1 MRFRRGATGV
11 ATPDGT
17 TEDLDEECQALL
29 ALTDPAAFAPL
40 YLRYRPRVYRLCYR
54 ATGNATDAEDLTSQV
69 FHKALA
75 RLGTFH
81 GGSFE
86 KWIVTITVNTIR
98 DDRRTQR
105 RHASLPELRHDPRPG
120 PEEEAVRADDR
131 ARLHALLATLPDDQ
145 REVIEL
151 RLAGYT
157 GAEIARMLGRS
168 PEAVRK
174 AQERALKRIARQLGL
189 GGEPG
194 DPDAGGRAR

>member
-1 MRFRRGATGV
+1 MLFRRGATGE
-11 ATPDGT
+11 ASPEGITKA
-17 TEDLDEECQALL
+17 LDEECQVLL
-29 ALTDPAAFAPL
+29 ALTDRAAFAPL

-54 ATGNATDAEDLTSQV
+54 ATGNAPDAEDLTSQV

-98 DDRRTQR
+98 DDRRTR
-105 RHASLPELRHDPRPG
+105 KWHVPIPELRHDPRPG

-131 ARLHALLATLPDDQ
+131 ERLHAHLATLPDDQ
-145 REVIEL
+145 REVVEL

-157 GAEIARMLGRS
+157 GAEIARLLDRS

-174 AQERALKRIARQLGL
+174 AQERALKRIARQMGL
-189 GGEPG
+189 GVEP
-194 DPDAGGRAR
+194 DPDAEGRAR